1 MSNLTDLVPI
11 PANINR
17 GLNGTSNRV
26 MLSLLGSPRNSFSRD
41 CQGPTNSPFKDR
53 VGFGKDVGPFR
64 VSGFDLAVQSLKEVM
79 NDVKSEQAAVFDAL
93 GTAGMMC
100 CRFVRGSS
108 SSISNHSWG
117 SAVDLNLDG
126 RLDLR
131 GNNKAQKGLTL
142 IAPIFHRHGWFWGA
156 GFPTED
162 SMHFEV
168 SRQKMMEWND
178 KGLLFSGRNLS
189 RPTVLDF
196 GDRGNEVKTLQ
207 QRLNKLGFQ
216 LDDDGIFGVATRAA
230 VIDFQSA
237 NSLEPDGIVGDKTM
251 SKLQEVT

>member
-1 MSNLTDLVPI
+1 V
-11 PANINR
+11 
-17 GLNGTSNRV
+17 
-26 MLSLLGSPRNSFSRD
+26 
-41 CQGPTNSPFKDR
+41 
-53 VGFGKDVGPFR
+53 FGKDAGPFR
-64 VSGFDLAVQSLKEVM
+64 VSGFDLAVDLLAKIM
-79 NDVKSEQAAVFDAL
+79 DDVKSEQPAVFDAL

-100 CRFVRGSS
+100 CRFVRGSN

-117 SAVDLNLDG
+117 TAVDLNLDG

-168 SRQKMMEWND
+168 SRQKMMEWNNS
-178 KGLLFSGRNLS
+178 GLLFSDRILS
-189 RPTVLDF
+189 HPTVLDF
-196 GDRGNEVKTLQ
+196 GDRGSDVQELQ
-207 QRLNKLGFQ
+207 KRLNRLGFQ
-216 LDDDGIFGVATRAA
+216 LDTDGIFGPATRAA
-230 VIDFQSA
+230 VIDFQA
-237 NSLEPDGIVGDKTM
+237 AHGLEPDGIVGDKTM